1 MKCNKCGSEWNSTVK
16 SDKCPFCGAFLKNE
30 DNKYTVSSV
39 LKMLIA
45 ENGTLVLKNHKLV
58 KAYLMDCVQGQDR
71 EKKMIDFAFNVG
83 VISIFVDFI
92 NTSDKEQK
100 KILIL
105 NCFNKLKD
113 EALMSD
119 ENAHNTLML
128 LLDAVNMKNE
138 FRELLSINQE
148 EPQKAIQI
156 NDYNNELYS
165 LKITSVSSS
174 INTGCIH
181 YVLLKHIS
189 IKYLWNDV
197 FAALPIVI
205 LNNLE
210 YTVAV
215 ELQKRLQNDGCNTTL
230 IKQNYAVNLKK
241 VTLTQI
247 DNYQK
252 ILTIKLFR
260 ECTGLGLAEAKYQI
274 EHCPSVI
281 VENVSEDIANVIKN
295 KLTKAGAQVQIL

>member
-16 SDKCPFCGAFLKNE
+16 TNKCPFCGAFLGNE
-30 DNKYTVSSV
+30 EKINSVSSV

-45 ENGTLVLKNHKLV
+45 EKGIIVLNNHKFV

-71 EKKMIDFAFNVG
+71 EKKMIDFAFNAG
-83 VISIFVDFI
+83 VINVFI
-92 NTSDKEQK
+92 DVINSTDKEQQ

-105 NCFNKLKD
+105 KCINLLKD
-113 EALMSD
+113 DALMSD
-119 ENAHNTLML
+119 ENANNTLL
-128 LLDAVNMKNE
+128 ILLDSVNMKND
-138 FRELLSINQE
+138 FQELFIVEQE
-148 EPQKAIQI
+148 KPQKDIQI
-156 NDYNNELYS
+156 KDYDNELYS
-165 LKITSVSSS
+165 LKITSVSPSV
-174 INTGCIH
+174 NTGCIH

-189 IKYLWNDV
+189 IQYLWNDV
-197 FAALPIVI
+197 FASLPIVV

-215 ELQKRLQNDGCNTTL
+215 ELQKRLQNDGCNATL
-230 IKQNYAVNLKK
+230 IKQNNTVNLKK

-260 ECTGLGLAEAKYQI
+260 ECTGLGLADAKYQI

-295 KLTKAGAQVQIL
+295 KLAKAGAQVQIL